1 MMKEK
6 IVPLLV
12 IGGLIMGVYLMFSG
26 GSKQHSAGIEVKIP
40 VLSASATS
48 GQAIFK
54 INCSQCHG
62 PSAGGTTQGPPLI
75 HKYYEASHHAD
86 GAFYRAATMGVRA
99 HHWRFGNMPPIRTVT
114 TQDVSKIIAFV
125 REVQKAN
132 GIF

>member
-1 MMKEK
+1 MKEK

-12 IGGLIMGVYLMFSG
+12 IGALIMGVFLLFSG
-26 GSKQHSAGIEVKIP
+26 GSKRQSAAVDVKIP

-62 PSAGGTTQGPPLI
+62 PSAGGTKQGPPLV
-75 HKYYEASHHAD
+75 HKYYEPNHHAD

-99 HHWRFGNMPPIRTVT
+99 HHWGFGNMPPIRTVT
-114 TQDVSKIIAFV
+114 TQDLSKIIAFV
-125 REVQKAN
+125 RELQKAN

>member
-1 MMKEK
+1 MKDK

-12 IGGLIMGVYLMFSG
+12 IGALIFGVYFLFSG
-26 GSKQHSAGIEVKIP
+26 GGKKPSTSVAVKMP
-40 VLSASATS
+40 VLSAVAANGHT
-48 GQAIFK
+48 IFK

-62 PSAGGTTQGPPLI
+62 PSAGGTRQGPPLI
-75 HKYYEASHHAD
+75 HKYYEPNHHAD

-114 TQDVSKIIAFV
+114 TQDMSKIIVFI
-125 REVQKAN
+125 RDVQKAN

>member
-1 MMKEK
+1 MKDK

-12 IGGLIMGVYLMFSG
+12 IGGLILGVFLLFSG
-26 GSKQHSAGIEVKIP
+26 GGKKQSAGIDVKMP
-40 VLSASATS
+40 ALSTAAAS
-48 GQAIFK
+48 GRDIFK

-62 PSAGGTTQGPPLI
+62 TSAGGTTQGPPLI
-75 HKYYEASHHAD
+75 HKYYEPNHHAD
-86 GAFYRAATMGVRA
+86 GAFYRAATNGVRA

-114 TQDVSKIIAFV
+114 TPDMSKIIAFI

>member
-1 MMKEK
+1 MKDK
-6 IVPLLV
+6 IVPILV
-12 IGGLIMGVYLMFSG
+12 IGALMMGVYFLFSRDG
-26 GSKQHSAGIEVKIP
+26 KKPDTSVAVKLP
-40 VLSASATS
+40 VLSTTAAS

-75 HKYYEASHHAD
+75 HKYYEPNHHAD
-86 GAFYRAATMGVRA
+86 GAFYRAATNGVRA

-114 TQDVSKIIAFV
+114 TQDVSKIIVFI
-125 REVQKAN
+125 RDVQKAN

>member
-1 MMKEK
+1 MKDK
-6 IVPLLV
+6 MFPLLV
-12 IGGLIMGVYLMFSG
+12 IGALIGLLFLMFSG
-26 GSKQHSAGIEVKIP
+26 GGKKQSAGIDVKMP
-40 VLSASATS
+40 TLSAAAAS
-48 GQAIFK
+48 GHDIFK

-62 PSAGGTTQGPPLI
+62 PNAEGTTQGPTLI
-75 HKYYEASHHAD
+75 HKYYEPNHHAD
-86 GAFYRAATMGVRA
+86 GAFYRAATNGVRA